1 MLIVAG
7 IMRVQF
13 VFSAAMLAENYGS
26 SAARS
31 CSMCGIEVPNRCEA
45 SYVSSARRLGW
56 PAGTGNASSEKRGS
70 RCGCRLFA

>member
-31 CSMCGIEVPNRCEA
+31 CSMCGIEVPNRLR
-45 SYVSSARRLGW
+45 SKLR
-56 PAGTGNASSEKRGS
+56 
-70 RCGCRLFA
+70 